1 MAASSRS
8 GVSSKVWA
16 LAAGIVLVIGIY
28 TAGWFYAASVLKE
41 KTLALL
47 GDQKRHAVTAQCEDA
62 EYRGYPFRIGLF
74 CSKVSVDDRSNGIS
88 ATFGALR
95 SAAQIYQP
103 SHIVWE
109 LDSPAETRTGTG
121 LAVSST
127 WNSLQSSLITRLS
140 GVDRSSTVIEGL
152 NSSIVSS
159 QTGQAFDVKVGHTE
173 AHLRQN
179 GPDLDAALTLRD
191 TDIVQKGAAQLVPR
205 FTATGDVTL
214 AGKADLLAGQDN
226 GRGLYGTQGEMRRIS
241 LDLGNG
247 QAVNMSG
254 PFSIDDDGRI
264 SGKLRIEVEKIGAW
278 RDQLKSAA
286 PEMAK
291 TIDTA
296 SKMLSALTGGGD
308 KASLDITINRGKVL
322 IGGFIAVGEI
332 PPI

>member
-8 GVSSKVWA
+8 GVSSKLWA
-16 LAAGIVLVIGIY
+16 LAAGIVLVTGLY

-47 GDQKRHAVTAQCEDA
+47 GAQQQHGVTAECHDA

-74 CSKVSVDDRSNGIS
+74 CSKVTIDDSANGVS
-88 ATFGALR
+88 ASFGALR
-95 SAAQIYQP
+95 SAAQVYQP

-109 LDSPAETRTGTG
+109 LDGPAETRTGTG
-121 LAVSST
+121 ITASST
-127 WNSLQSSLITRLS
+127 WNALQSSLVTSFRSL
-140 GVDRSSTVIEGL
+140 DRSSTVIEGL
-152 NSSIVSS
+152 STSIISS
-159 QTGQAFDVKVGHTE
+159 QTNQAFDVKIGHTE

-179 GPDLDAALTLRD
+179 GNDLDAALTLKD
-191 TDIVQKGAAQLVPR
+191 TDIIPKGLPQMMPR

-214 AGKADLLAGQDN
+214 VGKAALLAGQDT
-226 GRGLYGTQGEMRRIS
+226 GRGLYGSEGEMRKLA

-247 QAVNMSG
+247 RVVNMTG
-254 PFSIDDDGRI
+254 PFSIDDEGRI

-278 RDQLKSAA
+278 RDQLKNSM
-286 PEMAK
+286 PQLAK
-291 TIDTA
+291 SIDTG

-308 KASLDITINRGKVL
+308 RATLDLTINRGKIL